1 MSNEFRPLTIEDLTP
16 VNNKTKTE
24 YRRATAEELASIGYI
39 PNDEKYSSHIEFA
52 RKYYPS
58 NATTMVLVVH
68 SEYNDNTYDNSIKYV
83 LVYDKD
89 CNELPPLKDTAK
101 ECRSRWDR
109 QYLPIPGTQDNG
121 YSRSESDEHME
132 DVIIPLGTDLPEFYV
147 KVN

>member
-16 VNNKTKTE
+16 VDNKTKTE

-39 PNDEKYSSHIEFA
+39 PNDEKYSAHIEFA

-68 SEYNDNTYDNSIKYV
+68 SEYNDSTYDNSIKYV

-121 YSRSESDEHME
+121 YSPCESAEHME

>member
-1 MSNEFRPLTIEDLTP
+1 MTNEFRPLTIEDLTP
-16 VNNKTKTE
+16 VGNKTKTE

-39 PNDEKYSSHIEFA
+39 PNDEKYSAHIGFA

-83 LVYDKD
+83 VVYDKD

-109 QYLPIPGTQDNG
+109 QYLPIPGTNDGSYSSCESQDFL
-121 YSRSESDEHME
+121 E
-132 DVIIPLGTDLPEFYV
+132 DVIIPLGTELPELYV

>member
-16 VNNKTKTE
+16 VDNKVETE
-24 YRRATAEELASIGYI
+24 YRRATAKELSVLGYI
-39 PNDEKYSSHIEFA
+39 PNDKKYSAHIEFA

-58 NATTMVLVVH
+58 NATTMVLVIN
-68 SEYNDNTYDNSIKYV
+68 SEYNDSTYDNSIKYV

-101 ECRSRWDR
+101 ECRACWTTE
-109 QYLPIPGTQDNG
+109 YLPIPDANVDN
-121 YSRSESDEHME
+121 YNRFESAEHMD
-132 DVIIPLGTDLPEFYV
+132 DVVIHLGTDLPEFYV